1 MNLELYGYALGETL
15 ASRDEASLPE
25 PEPPEEHFSD
35 CPCSECSGD
44 PFLSRLVL
52 AVVPE
57 AHGRPEHTKSYQN
70 PSVYAGSKASSADLF
85 TGTRPGSAQEKGRR
99 RCSRPA
105 PEPTGDILTPEQV
118 AQRLQV
124 GVRWV
129 YEQTRNREGMR
140 DPDPLPF
147 RKMGK
152 YLRFYWPEVREWLD
166 RQSKRVKKGGVHC
179 ETTNRMHRARR

>member
-15 ASRDEASLPE
+15 ASGDEPSLPE
-25 PEPPEEHFSD
+25 PEPPQEHAPD
-35 CPCSECSGD
+35 CRCYQCQHD
-44 PFLSRLVL
+44 PFFRGISEAIRAHVLVTEV
-52 AVVPE
+52 AE
-57 AHGRPEHTKSYQN
+57 AARQESALESYRN
-70 PSVYAGSKASSADLF
+70 PSTYAGSRASSAQ
-85 TGTRPGSAQEKGRR
+85 GKAIGKRVG
-99 RCSRPA
+99 SRPA
-105 PEPTGDILTPEQV
+105 TEPTGDILTPEQL
-118 AQRLQV
+118 ADRLQV